1 MLLYVF
7 IGLMLIF
14 IIDTL
19 VLPVENDQTNK
30 ISYINDENSLDITTR
45 PNHNEST
52 IQQNDDSSYKQ
63 RSKTTSVLISIYFG
77 IFGIDWFYLSRG
89 NIRYIIVGICKLLVS
104 CGCCSGWPILMFGTR
119 RFSRSMIMIG
129 YAISILFTLIS
140 VLWWVI
146 DWTRMLINKFPD
158 GNDIELKHFPEY
170 F

>member
-63 RSKTTSVLISIYFG
+63 RSKTTSVLI
-77 IFGIDWFYLSRG
+77 
-89 NIRYIIVGICKLLVS
+89 
-104 CGCCSGWPILMFGTR
+104 
-119 RFSRSMIMIG
+119 
-129 YAISILFTLIS
+129 
-140 VLWWVI
+140 
-146 DWTRMLINKFPD
+146 
-158 GNDIELKHFPEY
+158 
-170 F
+170 